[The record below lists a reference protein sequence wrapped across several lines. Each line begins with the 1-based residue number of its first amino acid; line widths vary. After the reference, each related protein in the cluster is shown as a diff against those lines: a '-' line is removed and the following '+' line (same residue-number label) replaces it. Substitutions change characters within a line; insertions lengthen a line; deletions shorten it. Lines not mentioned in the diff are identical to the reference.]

1 MTTKL
6 FLAAPL
12 AFMFAAAP
20 ASAEVVKNPEAG
32 TFQAAIVDSLKLL
45 KDNKFDDWIRKYC
58 SKEKLC
64 FNQNSERDL
73 KRYNLPAKSRRAAAC
88 LREDGAGIDIQRV
101 EDISETEKK
110 VFLNCEKTAMPV
122 PFYVVNE
129 GGKWLFSSI

>member
-1 MTTKL
+1 MKTKFL
-6 FLAAPL
+6 LAAPL
-12 AFMFAAAP
+12 ALVFATAP

-32 TFQAAIVDSLKLL
+32 TFQAALIDTLKML
-45 KDNKFDDWIRKYC
+45 KDNKFEDWIKKYC

-73 KRYNLPAKSRRAAAC
+73 KRYNLPAKSRRANAC
-88 LREDGAGIDIQRV
+88 LREDGAAIDIQRV

-122 PFYVVNE
+122 PFFVVNE